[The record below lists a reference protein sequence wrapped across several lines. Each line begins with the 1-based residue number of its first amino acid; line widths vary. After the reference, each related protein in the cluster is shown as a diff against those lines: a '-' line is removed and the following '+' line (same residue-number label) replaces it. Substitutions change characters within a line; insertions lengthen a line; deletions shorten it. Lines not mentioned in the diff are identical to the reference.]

1 MLGRWVG
8 WVLGVRG
15 GNLEPVEYSIY
26 IYPSSPSLRL
36 KKILLGRRGPA
47 FVSSLC
53 SHSPVEPYSGP
64 CLSGGARLGAACG
77 YPAVALARPAV
88 AATLAS
94 LSQPFMR
101 PEPDCLSSFQ

>member
-8 WVLGVRG
+8 WALGVRG
-15 GNLEPVEYSIY
+15 GNLEPVKYSIY

-53 SHSPVEPYSGP
+53 SHSPVEPYSCP
-64 CLSGGARLGAACG
+64 CLSGGARPGAACW
-77 YPAVALARPAV
+77 YPATALARPAV
-88 AATLAS
+88 AAILVS

-101 PEPDCLSSFQ
+101 PESDCPSSF